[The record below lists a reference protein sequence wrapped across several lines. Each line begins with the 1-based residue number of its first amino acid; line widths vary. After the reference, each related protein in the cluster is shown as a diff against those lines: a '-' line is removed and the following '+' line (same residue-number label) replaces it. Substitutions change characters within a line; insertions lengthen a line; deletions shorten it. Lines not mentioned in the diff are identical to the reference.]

1 MLELK
6 PVYTVDNC
14 VFSCPLQWG
23 LTIFWRDPEPDEGW
37 LEELG
42 TATEFDGIRILSH
55 EFTSPGVSQFL
66 VSTQPDVSPI
76 LVVQRVKGRLQYLV
90 KHRKPKPF
98 RRNYA
103 IRSIGAVTRDTIESY
118 VANQLEHHPMA
129 DPQVQARLMQYQ
141 IENHDIDLAE
151 MQKTSHGV
159 YWYNLH
165 LVIVRA
171 VRWME
176 VHHQVLQRVKSMVA
190 AASDC
195 KAFRLSR
202 AGILPDHLHLV
213 LGCPINVAPTD
224 VMLGY
229 LNNLAFVHEMKP
241 VFQFGGFIGTV
252 GEYTTNAV
260 VDS

>member
-1 MLELK
+1 M
-6 PVYTVDNC
+6 PIAMGVDH
-14 VFSCPLQWG
+14 L
-23 LTIFWRDPEPDEGW
+23 LRDPEPDEGW

-66 VSTQPDVSPI
+66 VSTRPDVSPI

-141 IENHDIDLAE
+141 IENHDINLAE

-165 LVIVRA
+165 LVIVRRA
-171 VRWME
+171 LDGGSSSSLATGQINGCGGIRP
-176 VHHQVLQRVKSMVA
+176 QSF
-190 AASDC
+190 S
-195 KAFRLSR
+195 AFTGRNTARPSAPGIGLS
-202 AGILPDHLHLV
+202 
-213 LGCPINVAPTD
+213 N
-224 VMLGY
+224 
-229 LNNLAFVHEMKP
+229 
-241 VFQFGGFIGTV
+241 
-252 GEYTTNAV
+252 
-260 VDS
+260 